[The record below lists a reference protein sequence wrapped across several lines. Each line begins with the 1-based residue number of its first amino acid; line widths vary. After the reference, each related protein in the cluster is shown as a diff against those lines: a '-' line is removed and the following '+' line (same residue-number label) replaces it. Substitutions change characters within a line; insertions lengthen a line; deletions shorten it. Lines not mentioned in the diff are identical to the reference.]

1 MEMMLLKPLATQLA
15 TEHGAFAREY
25 KKVLTTYRE
34 HEREFFELICCDINY
49 CLFVNNRFH

>member
-34 HEREFFELICCDINY
+34 HERKFFELICRDINY